1 MEFDSVD
8 KAHQC
13 LLTEENS
20 MRIAVKLTEEKRR
33 QCHVRDLDVLHL
45 LQDRDLQ
52 GVLAPRI
59 FRVVRSYLHQVKA
72 LDELLKH

>member
-1 MEFDSVD
+1 MEFDSV
-8 KAHQC
+8 HRGRRW
-13 LLTEENS
+13 LWTEENS
-20 MRIAVKLTEEKRR
+20 MRIAVKLMEEKTW

-52 GVLAPRI
+52 SVLAPRI